1 MNDRAQGG
9 AADLSDRS
17 TIELIQHRRLTRD
30 DDKGV
35 IEPLDE
41 TNSFDD
47 FGIQVNARYFV

>member
-1 MNDRAQGG
+1 
-9 AADLSDRS
+9 LSDRS

-47 FGIQVNARYFV
+47 FGIQVNARYYV